1 MSSNPI
7 LPRPTRSLIAAFV
20 AVAILALAIGWTA
33 GTVAAAGGPKAAS
46 PTTAAGGAPAAYLP
60 STGNGTTSVQLGAP
74 TTSSGTASSIAF
86 PVSGYNQL
94 GVAPEG
100 TIVAQGSASADMKA
114 DGSDKAAAL
123 KKATDAALADAHM
136 QAAAAAASMGV
147 QLAAIYSISTQ
158 TSTNYNYPTPECV
171 VPPLA
176 PNTGSGGASSD
187 GGVAVP
193 ASSPIV
199 CNPTRISTPTSS
211 QLVVT
216 LIVAYK
222 FA

>member
-1 MSSNPI
+1 VDSNPI
-7 LPRPTRSLIAAFV
+7 LARPTRPLILAFV
-20 AVAILALAIGWTA
+20 AVTLVALAVGWTA
-33 GTVAAAGGPKAAS
+33 GTVAASGGSRAAS
-46 PTTAAGGAPAAYLP
+46 PTTAVGGAADLP
-60 STGNGTTSVQLGAP
+60 LTGNGTAGVQLGAP
-74 TTSSGTASSIAF
+74 TTSSGTASIAY
-86 PVSGYNQL
+86 PVPGYNQL

-100 TIVAQGSASADMKA
+100 TIVAEGSATADMKA

-123 KKATDAALADAHM
+123 KKATDAALADAHA
-136 QAAAAAASMGV
+136 QAAAVAASMGV

-158 TSTNYNYPTPECV
+158 TSTNYNYATPECV
-171 VPPLA
+171 VPPLV
-176 PNTGSGGASSD
+176 PNAGSGGTSSD

-216 LIVAYK
+216 LVVAYK

>member
-1 MSSNPI
+1 VESNTT
-7 LPRPTRSLIAAFV
+7 LARPARSLIAGFLL
-20 AVAILALAIGWTA
+20 VAIAALAVGWTA
-33 GTVAAAGGPKAAS
+33 GTVAASGGSRAAS
-46 PTTAAGGAPAAYLP
+46 PTPPGVDADGYVPA
-60 STGNGTTSVQLGAP
+60 TGNGTSGVQLGAP
-74 TTSSGTASSIAF
+74 TTSGNTSAGIAF
-86 PVSGYNQL
+86 PVPGYNQL

-100 TIVAQGSASADMKA
+100 TIVAQGSGTAEVKT

-123 KKATDAALADAHM
+123 KKATDAALADAHD

-158 TSTNYNYPTPECV
+158 TSTNYTYPSPGCVIAPLTPGSEGGV
-171 VPPLA
+171 SS
-176 PNTGSGGASSD
+176 SGGTGA
-187 GGVAVP
+187 AP
-193 ASSPIV
+193 ASSADV
-199 CNPTRISTPTSS
+199 CYPSALTTPTSG